1 MPILMAINASMP
13 NFLEYFLCYLGDRS
27 STAITGDEAFQ
38 NTGVG
43 FWFDTAG
50 NLKIFYSFL
59 CFQYLSFTLLF
70 LFSGYHIPYF
80 LLLQAENLQEALM
93 ITKQQLEDL
102 QGNKY
107 EVSVNSGM
115 SWGWSHTSRNGHVNK
130 RTVHDV

>member
-1 MPILMAINASMP
+1 MYTITKNKKSKNLLITLALHLSAGGIFRSMPILMAINASMP

-27 STAITGDEAFQ
+27 STAITGDEASQ

-70 LFSGYHIPYF
+70 LFSGYHILYF
-80 LLLQAENLQEALM
+80 LLL
-93 ITKQQLEDL
+93 
-102 QGNKY
+102 
-107 EVSVNSGM
+107 
-115 SWGWSHTSRNGHVNK
+115 
-130 RTVHDV
+130 